1 MLYPLSYRGW
11 DTSRAGVY
19 GTLVAPR
26 SPEATGARARRRV
39 DQATEWA

>member
-11 DTSRAGVY
+11 DTSRVGVY
-19 GTLVAPR
+19 GTLVAQR
-26 SPEATGARARRRV
+26 SSEAIGARTRRRV